1 MALDGYEPRGGRRSG
16 LGESSNRLPAR
27 FEIVDVD
34 RADDAYGGY
43 SGLDDGQSGLLH
55 YWRILQRRKGVVV
68 LGLALGLL
76 LGAALT
82 LPQTSVYQASA
93 TLEIHSL
100 NGNFMN
106 IGAVQQTADNSGWD
120 GMIDLQTQ
128 IEILKSQTLVDRV
141 KGKMDQVPSGSEAAE
156 LVETNRLATW
166 RRALNLQEV
175 GPEDARER
183 ARSMPANTLNVR
195 GSGQTRIVVISADS
209 TDPRVAA
216 DFVNLLVQEY
226 IDQNIEARWE
236 STQQTSDWL
245 ARRLDEMRVKLERS
259 ENNLQSYAQK
269 TGLLFTDQNTNV
281 DEAKLEQ
288 LQAQLTAVQ
297 GERVAKQS
305 RWEMAT
311 NASPETL
318 PDVLNDSTLRGYQ
331 QSLADLRQKKQELL
345 ETYTPESQPVKRV
358 DAQIGSLQASL
369 DVERQQIVQRIQNEY
384 DEALTK
390 ERLLQSSYDEQT
402 HLVTGRNE
410 QSIQYGILRREAE
423 TNRQLHAAMLES
435 VQEAELANA
444 LQANNIRVVD
454 PAREPQSPYK
464 PNVTRNSLAGLF
476 LGGLLAIAFVLVRET
491 ADRTLKEPGDLQ
503 YYVGLPELGVV
514 PASKLDDDAAKVSFP
529 RKVARLASNEPVSIA
544 DKGGVEKFELVT
556 LQRKLSA
563 AAESFRATL
572 TSIQFS
578 GNGHGAPSVIVVTSP
593 HPGEGKTTVVSNL
606 AISMAE
612 TGQRVLL
619 IDGDTRRPRIH
630 DIFDVDNEEGLTA
643 LLMERGR
650 EPEELVTWV
659 LDALVRTTA
668 LENLDILTAGRQVA
682 GPVNLLQAKHLSA
695 TFALLRR
702 TYDTILI
709 DSPPMMHIPDA
720 RLFGKLADGV
730 VLVLRS
736 GSSTRDSALGAKLRL
751 YEDGVH
757 VIGAV
762 MNDWNPK
769 KGTSGRYGYYKSYSK
784 YDREYHRN
792 G

>member
-1 MALDGYEPRGGRRSG
+1 MALDGYEPRGGRRWG
-16 LGESSNRLPAR
+16 LGDSSNRLPAR

-34 RADDAYGGY
+34 RTDDSFAGY
-43 SGLDDGQSGLLH
+43 SGLDDGQGGLLH
-55 YWRILQRRKGVVV
+55 YWRILLRRKGVVV
-68 LGLALGLL
+68 LGVVLGLL

-82 LPQTSVYQASA
+82 LPQTPIYQASA
-93 TLEIHSL
+93 TLEIRSL

-106 IGAVQQTADNSGWD
+106 IGAVQQTADNDGWD

-128 IEILKSQTLVDRV
+128 IEILKSATLVDRV
-141 KGKMDQVPSGSEAAE
+141 TAKMDDAPSEPLPADS
-156 LVETNRLATW
+156 LETDRLATW
-166 RRALNLQEV
+166 RRALNLQES
-175 GPEDARER
+175 GPEVAKER
-183 ARSMPANTLNVR
+183 ARSMPAGTLNVR

-209 TDPRVAA
+209 TDPQVAA
-216 DFVNLLVQEY
+216 DFVNSLVQEY

-245 ARRLDEMRVKLERS
+245 ARRLDEMRIKLERS
-259 ENNLQSYAQK
+259 ENNLQSYAQQ
-269 TGLLFTDQNTNV
+269 TGLLFTDQETNV

-288 LQAQLTAVQ
+288 LQAQLTAAQ

-311 NASPETL
+311 NASAETL

-345 ETYTPESQPVKRV
+345 ETYTAESQPVKRI
-358 DAQIGSLQASL
+358 DAQIGSLQTSL
-369 DVERQQIVQRIQNEY
+369 NAERQQIVQRIQNEY
-384 DEALTK
+384 NEALTK
-390 ERLLQSSYDEQT
+390 ERLLQGSYSEQT

-423 TNRQLHAAMLES
+423 TNRQLHAAMLER

-454 PAREPQSPYK
+454 PATKPESPYK

-476 LGGLLAIAFVLVRET
+476 LGGLLAIGFVLVRET

-503 YYVGLPELGVV
+503 YYVGLPELGVI
-514 PASKLDDDAAKVSFP
+514 PASKYDEDAGKLSLP
-529 RKVARLASNEPVSIA
+529 RKVARFGSNDPASIG
-544 DKGGVEKFELVT
+544 DTGTEKFELVT
-556 LQRKLSA
+556 MQRKLSA

-612 TGQRVLL
+612 TGQRTLL

-630 DIFDVDNEEGLTA
+630 DVFGVDNGQGLTA
-643 LLMERGR
+643 LLMDRR
-650 EPEELVTWV
+650 RDPEELAAWV
-659 LDALVRTTA
+659 LEDLVRKTA
-668 LENLDILTAGRQVA
+668 LNNLDILAAGRMTT

-695 TFALLRR
+695 TFELLRR
-702 TYDTILI
+702 TYDAILI

-720 RLFGKLADGV
+720 RLFGKLADGI

-751 YEDGVH
+751 FEDGVH

-769 KGTSGRYGYYKSYSK
+769 KGTGARYGYYKAYSK
-784 YDREYHRN
+784 YDREYHSN
-792 G
+792 S